1 MSLQSAF
8 YILAIVFLAGWIVF
22 LTLLILAGIALF
34 KKGQKLQASIEARLN
49 SPLTQF
55 ASLILPLTAI
65 ILPLLGKLSK
75 NQRRS

>member
-22 LTLLILAGIALF
+22 LTLIIIGSFLLY
-34 KKGQKLQASIEARLN
+34 KKGQKLQASLNAKIN
-49 SPLTQF
+49 SPLAQIT
-55 ASLILPLTAI
+55 SLVLPLTAI
-65 ILPLLGKLSK
+65 ILPLLSKLSK